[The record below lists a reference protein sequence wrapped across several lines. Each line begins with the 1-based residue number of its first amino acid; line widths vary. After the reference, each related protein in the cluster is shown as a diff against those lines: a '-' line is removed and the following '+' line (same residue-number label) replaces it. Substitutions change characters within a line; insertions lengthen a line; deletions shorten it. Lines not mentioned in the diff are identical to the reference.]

1 MDELKNCSSC
11 SKENYNMIPITRVIE
26 KLNSLFAMNDLDSV
40 GRLLDYWE
48 TEARNL
54 RDDRGLLE
62 ILNEEIGYFRRVG
75 KGDKALNAVNEAFEI
90 IEKLN
95 IGDTVSSAT
104 VYLNGATTMKAFGK
118 AKEAI
123 FYYKKTAEIYDR
135 ELDEYDYKMAALYN
149 NMSSAFSDLGER
161 AICEECCFKA
171 IEILEHNERCNGE
184 IAVTLVN
191 LAHLYHESDPFDE
204 RIYEFMDKAW
214 ELLVSNE
221 NEQDGNF
228 AFLCSKC
235 APSFGFFGYFEKE
248 AELKKLTEKIYARS

>member
-1 MDELKNCSSC
+1 
-11 SKENYNMIPITRVIE
+11 MIPITRVIE

-75 KGDKALNAVNEAFEI
+75 KGDKALNAVNEAFEL
-90 IEKLN
+90 IERLN
-95 IGDTVSSAT
+95 VGDTVSSAT

-123 FYYKKTAEIYDR
+123 LYYKKTAEIYDR

-149 NMSSAFSDLGER
+149 NMSSAFSDIGER

>member
-11 SKENYNMIPITRVIE
+11 SKENYNMVPIDRVIE
-26 KLNSLFAMNDLDSV
+26 KLNKLFAINDLDSV
-40 GRLLDYWE
+40 GRLLEYWE
-48 TEARNL
+48 NEARYL
-54 RDDRGLLE
+54 KDDRGLLE
-62 ILNEEIGYFRRVG
+62 ILNEEIGYFRRVN
-75 KGDKALNAVNEAFEI
+75 KGDQALRAVNEAFEI
-90 IEKLN
+90 IDRLGL
-95 IGDTVSSAT
+95 GDTVSSAT

-118 AKEAI
+118 AREAI
-123 FYYKKTAEIYDR
+123 GYYKKTAEIYDR
-135 ELDEYDYKMAALYN
+135 ELDENDYKIAALYN
-149 NMSSAFSDLGER
+149 NMSSAFSDLGEK

-171 IEILEHNERCNGE
+171 IEILEHNENCNGE

-214 ELLVSNE
+214 DLLISDE
-221 NEQDGNF
+221 NPQDGNF

-248 AELKKLTEKIYARS
+248 NELKKLSEKIYALS